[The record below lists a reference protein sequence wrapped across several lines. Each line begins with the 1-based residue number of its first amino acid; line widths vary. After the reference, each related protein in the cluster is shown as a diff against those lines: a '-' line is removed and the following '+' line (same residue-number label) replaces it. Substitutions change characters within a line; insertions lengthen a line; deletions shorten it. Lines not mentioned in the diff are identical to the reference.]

1 MNSVLCT
8 HVVISLQAAQ
18 IRQVELGKMKKHKI
32 IKSGGRC
39 AADLFHHFVRHHFAI
54 LVLGSL
60 GCGCPALGES
70 GMIEERSNLLQ
81 NRLYTPCGFE

>member
-1 MNSVLCT
+1 
-8 HVVISLQAAQ
+8 
-18 IRQVELGKMKKHKI
+18 MKKHKI

-60 GCGCPALGES
+60 GCGCPALGNPIVCAAPHV
-70 GMIEERSNLLQ
+70 G
-81 NRLYTPCGFE
+81 NRAIHTARKLVVT